1 MIAPTPPDTDR
12 LRDRFRGALLGT
24 LVGDALGMPVEGWPA
39 QAIRQELGEVR
50 EMLDVRLGRG
60 TYTDDTQMTLA
71 LAEALME
78 AEDPTRPDPDRIA
91 HHFGRR
97 FDPDRG
103 YGGNTGRILAAI
115 QGGEPWGDAV
125 EARRLPGGSY
135 ANGAAMRVSPAAL
148 ACFPDA
154 EATVRVAEL
163 QAAPTGHDHPEAR
176 FGARLQA
183 AGVLACLTSR
193 PGEGPPA
200 PEVILRMASHDW
212 SGEVPERFIRA
223 MDWVKGHP
231 GASPEEAASALGN
244 GLRAA
249 EAVPAAL
256 WAFLAFAHES
266 EEVVV
271 QAVGLGGDTDT
282 IGAMAGALAGAW
294 NGASSFPSRWLE
306 AVEGGPE
313 GREGLTE
320 LADGLLSRRNR

>member
-1 MIAPTPPDTDR
+1 MSPATPPDTGR

-39 QAIRQELGEVR
+39 RAIRQEFGEVR

-71 LAEALME
+71 LAEALLE
-78 AEDPTRPDPDRIA
+78 AGDPTRPDPARIA

-97 FDPDRG
+97 FDPGRR

-115 QGGEPWGDAV
+115 QRGESWGDAV
-125 EARRLPGGSY
+125 EARRLPGGSF
-135 ANGAAMRVSPAAL
+135 ANGAAMRVSPVAL
-148 ACFPDA
+148 ACYPDA
-154 EATVRVAEL
+154 EATVRVAEI
-163 QAAPTGHDHPEAR
+163 QAAPTGHDHPEGR

-183 AGVLACLTSR
+183 AGVLACLMSR
-193 PGEGPPA
+193 PGGVPPA

-212 SGEVPERFIRA
+212 RGEVPEPFVRA
-223 MDWVKGHP
+223 MDWINGHP

-256 WAFLAFAHES
+256 WAFLAFGHDA

-271 QAVGLGGDTDT
+271 QAVGMGGDTDT

-320 LADGLLSRRNR
+320 LADGLFSRTNR